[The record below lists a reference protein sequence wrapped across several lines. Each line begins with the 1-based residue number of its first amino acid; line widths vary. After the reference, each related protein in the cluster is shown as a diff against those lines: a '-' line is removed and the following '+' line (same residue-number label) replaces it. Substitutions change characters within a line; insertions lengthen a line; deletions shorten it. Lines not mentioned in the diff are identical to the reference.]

1 MDAIAKQPPAS
12 AEPGCPINHS
22 MLLFGDRWSLLII
35 RDMLFLGKRRYKEF
49 LSSPERISTNI
60 LANRLK
66 QLQNCGL
73 VEKFPDISDR
83 KASIYLPTDE
93 GISLT
98 PVLVELI
105 RWGRD
110 KEPDSMITRQM
121 AVALADPDYDLKDEL
136 MTSIRKQRKALAK
149 D

>member
-1 MDAIAKQPPAS
+1 MNTTRVQQS
-12 AEPGCPINHS
+12 ENTEPRCPINHS

-73 VEKFPDISDR
+73 VEKFPDTSDR
-83 KASIYLPTDE
+83 KASIYLPTDA
-93 GISLT
+93 GIALT

-105 RWGRD
+105 RWGME
-110 KEPDSMITRQM
+110 KNPNGMITQEM
-121 AVALADPDYDLKDEL
+121 AIALADPDYDLKGEL
-136 MTSIRKQRKALAK
+136 MTSIRKQRKALTQG
-149 D
+149 